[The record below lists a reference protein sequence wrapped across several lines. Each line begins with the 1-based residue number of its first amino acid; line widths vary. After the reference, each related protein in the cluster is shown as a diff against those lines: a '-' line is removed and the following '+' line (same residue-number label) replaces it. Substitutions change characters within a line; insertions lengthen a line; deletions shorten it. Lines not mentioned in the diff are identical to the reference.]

1 MSLKLPRP
9 FVYLLGFVLVLNLLQ
24 AHFTEL
30 IFDEAYYWHY
40 ARNMAWGYFDHPPM
54 VALMIKI
61 SGFFFNGE
69 LGVRF
74 ISCLMS
80 VGTLVILWQ
89 IIEHWK
95 KEHYAVHF
103 FVLAFSMTLLNAYGF
118 FTLPDTPLLFFT
130 ALFLLVYRSF
140 IKSPSVLLSVVLG
153 ITMAA
158 LMYSKYHAILIIFFV
173 LLSNLRL
180 TFNKYAWLAA
190 IVALICY
197 VPHFLW
203 LYENDFIAIKYHL
216 FERPNAAYDF
226 NKYTLGYLVSL
237 IAIFGLTFPWV
248 YKSLFKTKSKDLF
261 TKALLYLTY
270 GVLIF
275 FFVSSFNRRVQTQW
289 IIIVSI
295 PLAILVFNVMI
306 ENESTRKWIYRLGMA
321 NIAVILFLRVGLI
334 YKPLFPIYYETHGN
348 KEWMNQIQEKAGD
361 IPVVFENSYRN
372 APMYAF
378 YTGKT
383 SYSLNNINYR
393 QNQYTIDD
401 SEKKVQ
407 HQKVLYVSKYLNE
420 RQFTFPKITGSIYY
434 ANFIDDFE
442 SFRKLRCFV
451 DQESLS
457 WTRKDG
463 QILKVHNPYEVDIDL
478 KKLKFAVAYLNDA
491 KQFKELVPIVPKV
504 YEDKIRSL
512 KSNDTTYF
520 TFKLPK
526 PKNTEHLAYFK
537 IVISENGLRHGLN
550 SKTIKLD

>member
-1 MSLKLPRP
+1 MFLKLPKP

-40 ARNMAWGYFDHPPM
+40 ARDMAWGYFDHPPM
-54 VALMIKI
+54 VALLIKL

-89 IIEHWK
+89 IIEHRK
-95 KEHYAVHF
+95 KEQYAVHF
-103 FVLAFSMTLLNAYGF
+103 FILAFSMTLLNAYGF

-140 IKSPSVLLSVVLG
+140 IKSPSVLLSIVLG

-158 LMYSKYHAILIIFFV
+158 MMYSKYHAILVIIFV

-180 TFNKYAWLAA
+180 IFNKYAWLAVM
-190 IVALICY
+190 IALICY
-197 VPHFLW
+197 APHFLW

-226 NKYTLGYLVSL
+226 NKYTLMYLVNL

-275 FFVSSFNRRVQTQW
+275 FFVSSFNRRVQMQW
-289 IIIVSI
+289 VIIVSI
-295 PLAILVFNVMI
+295 PLTILVFNVMI

-321 NIAVILFLRVGLI
+321 NIVIILFLRVGLI
-334 YKPLFPIYYETHGN
+334 YEPLLPVYYETHGN
-348 KEWMNQIQEKAGD
+348 KEWMNQIQEIAGD
-361 IPVVFENSYRN
+361 FPVVFENSYRN

-401 SEKKVQ
+401 SEKNVQ

-420 RQFTFPKITGSIYY
+420 REFTFPKVTGSIYY

-442 SFRKLRCFV
+442 SFRKLRCFI

-457 WTRKDG
+457 WTRKDE
-463 QILKVHNPYEVDIDL
+463 QILKVHNPYEMDINL
-478 KKLKFAVAYLNDA
+478 KKLKFAAAYLNGA
-491 KQFKELVPIVPKV
+491 KQFKELVPIMPKV
-504 YEDKIRSL
+504 QEDKIYSL

-520 TFKLPK
+520 TFKLPE
-526 PKNTEHLAYFK
+526 PKNAEHTAYFK
-537 IVISENGLRHGLN
+537 IVISENGLPHGLN